1 MRSIKLLLAAL
12 GATAWSGALAAPAL
26 SERDLAA
33 IAALEQRVAPL
44 PGPGPMG
51 PPAPLAQ
58 RMADARVP
66 AVSVAMI
73 EEGRVK
79 WARAYGE
86 AVAGSGRVATLQT
99 RFQAGSLSKPV
110 AAAGALRMVD
120 QRRLALDA
128 DVAAQLRGWRVP
140 AAATGAAAEKVT
152 LRRLLSHTAGLSVA
166 SYPGYPR
173 NGAVPTLLQSL
184 GGLPPAATP
193 AVRAFAAPGAQ
204 LGYSGGGYSVAQLL
218 MSERAGLPFARLM
231 DRLVLR
237 PLGMRRSTFEQ
248 GGSGRAWR
256 DSAAGHDRDGRP
268 VPGGSRIYP
277 ELAAAGLWTTPSDY
291 GRFVIALQDSWAG
304 RRGALLEANT
314 ARAMMTLVL
323 GDYGLGVTVAER
335 RGRRAISHGGANEG
349 FECRF
354 VAFLDGAREGLVVM
368 TNGDNG
374 GALAAAIQRT
384 IGQAYRWPDTQGP
397 RLPYAPDE

>member
-12 GATAWSGALAAPAL
+12 GAAACSGALAAPAL

-33 IAALEQRVAPL
+33 ISALEQRVAPL

-51 PPAPLAQ
+51 PPAPLTQ
-58 RMADARVP
+58 RMTDARVP

-86 AVAGSGRVATLQT
+86 AVAGSGRRATAGT
-99 RFQAGSLSKPV
+99 RFQAGSLSKPF

-120 QRRLALDA
+120 QGRLELDA

-140 AAATGAAAEKVT
+140 AAATERVT
-152 LRRLLSHTAGLSVA
+152 LRRLLSHTAGLGVA

-173 NGAVPTLLQSL
+173 GGAVPTLLQSL

-218 MSERAGLPFARLM
+218 MSERAGLPFERLM
-231 DRLVLR
+231 DRLLLR

-256 DSAAGHDRDGRP
+256 DAAAGHDREGWP
-268 VPGGSRIYP
+268 VPGGSRVYP

-304 RRGALLEANT
+304 GRGALLRPTT
-314 ARAMMTLVL
+314 ARAMMTPVM

-354 VAFLDGAREGLVVM
+354 VAFLDGTREGLVVM

-397 RLPYAPDE
+397 RLPYAPDG